1 MHGRAT
7 RYAMRR
13 VMKKKRVLAALV
25 LVGLLLL
32 LTGCTSMLG
41 GETQPQATMPPM
53 TAEMFTDLAS
63 VSKRY
68 NETDFEDTLESLTA
82 RFGEPEEVQDDNGS
96 YWNFLDENNHGVA
109 VVFFDDGALR
119 SKMVY
124 FEDIRQFADLSGAS
138 HIENVSLLDSGM
150 EYEVVTAAFGAEGI
164 EIMQLATDSGNGA
177 GQYLMIWVSEDGG
190 IVQALFNVT
199 DNKLEQVSYSLGSE
213 A

>member
-1 MHGRAT
+1 
-7 RYAMRR
+7 
-13 VMKKKRVLAALV
+13 
-25 LVGLLLL
+25 
-32 LTGCTSMLG
+32 MLG

-53 TAEMFTDLAS
+53 TAEMFTDLSS
-63 VSKRY
+63 VTEWY
-68 NETDFEDTLESLTA
+68 NAVTFEDTLESLTA

-109 VVFFDDGALR
+109 VVFFDDGTLR

-199 DNKLEQVSYSLGSE
+199 DNKLEQVSYSLASE

>member
-1 MHGRAT
+1 
-7 RYAMRR
+7 
-13 VMKKKRVLAALV
+13 MKKKRIFAALA
-25 LVGLLLL
+25 LVIMLLP
-32 LTGCTSMLG
+32 LTGCAGMLA
-41 GETQPQATMPPM
+41 GEGAQPQETMPPM
-53 TAEMFTDLAS
+53 TAEMFTDLSS
-63 VSKRY
+63 VTEWY
-68 NETDFEDTLESLTA
+68 NAVTFEDTLESLTA

-109 VVFFDDGALR
+109 VVFFDDGTLR

-177 GQYLMIWVSEDGG
+177 GQYLMIWVSEDVG
-190 IVQALFNVT
+190 IVQALFNVS
-199 DNKLEQVSYSLGSE
+199 DNKLEQVSYSLGSG